1 MTTRSQQFET
11 VQKECLELFQRK
23 NKDYG
28 DAFAD
33 YGVVG
38 VLVRM
43 GDKIRR
49 LQNISNTGV
58 TLVKDESFRDTLI
71 DLHNYAAMAVLLL
84 DSNDK
89 MSITTDDDSE
99 YESEDDCTIVNE
111 NGSKELHVWMVSSS
125 CNSDITYEV
134 VKYEDD
140 SMSCD
145 CKGFEHHGWCKHCEA
160 KKDVVINI
168 PELIAPYEEENKIIS
183 EIEALPDLLQNN
195 TRKWFVESS
204 SDPNTQ
210 YEVTKYPNGEM
221 TCTCKGFEHH
231 KWCKHCEQYKN

>member
-1 MTTRSQQFET
+1 MTTTRKQQFKQ
-11 VQKECLELFQRK
+11 VQEEGLELFTRK

-49 LQNISNTGV
+49 LQNITNTGV

-84 DSNDK
+84 DSNNN
-89 MSITTDDDSE
+89 MVVSS
-99 YESEDDCTIVNE
+99 SEDEEEETEEIVNE
-111 NGSKELHVWMVSSS
+111 EGYKAKHIWWVDSSTTS
-125 CNSDITYEV
+125 GVTYQV

-140 SMSCD
+140 SMSCT
-145 CKGFEHHGWCKHCEA
+145 CKGFEHHGWCKHVA
-160 KKDVVINI
+160 DK
-168 PELIAPYEEENKIIS
+168 
-183 EIEALPDLLQNN
+183 Q
-195 TRKWFVESS
+195 
-204 SDPNTQ
+204 
-210 YEVTKYPNGEM
+210 
-221 TCTCKGFEHH
+221 
-231 KWCKHCEQYKN
+231 